1 MPSFDF
7 TSLLWWG
14 LPLAAAPVIIHLIN
28 LLRHRRVEWAAMEF
42 LLASQRKYRT
52 RVLLKQLLL
61 LALRVAAVA
70 GIVLALA
77 QPRWTAA
84 LGGWLGG
91 ARTVHLVLLD
101 DSYSMGEVVG
111 AGDVGGDAA
120 RTCFDR
126 GRRVVERIVAELAG
140 RRGRQEVALGRFSRL
155 VDRPAPQAAT
165 GPLAEGGQPAG
176 AGASANGA
184 EPAVAAGGAD
194 RAAAAADAT
203 ADGRLDLPRQPVS
216 PAVVQR
222 IRERIARF
230 TPSATAAGPTTAL
243 GFAAGMLGGGAGGG
257 EPRVL
262 WLVSDFRATN
272 WRGNEEAV
280 ATLAA
285 LAADGVELRLVD
297 CAGDDAA
304 EPGAGGAG
312 VSPANLSVERLE
324 VVGGVPATGVLV
336 PLEVTVANRSDRP
349 VRDLA
354 IDVREDG
361 VQRPGLRL
369 PEVPAGGTAA
379 QRLEVRFAKPGP
391 HTVDVRLPPDRLPG
405 DDLRT
410 AVVDVVDRVDVLVVD
425 GRLAAAPGAA
435 PTAPGAPGARASGR
449 AGDAFYLAAALA
461 PGAGAPTG
469 LRPRI
474 EPPAALASLEL
485 SSFDCVWLLDVE
497 RLDNAERD
505 ALEAYVRG
513 GGGAVF
519 FTGPRTRAEWVNDV
533 LYRGGEGLFPL
544 PLAGAVD
551 LLADPAAPDAPDVVV
566 EEHPVVAVLAGQRNP
581 FVGAVRVERYMAAQR
596 GHEPDAGLRRLLSL
610 RNGAPLVVERPCGAG
625 VVVAVLTTAAPEWN
639 SWARGN
645 PSWVVVMLELE
656 SHLARARRAAAGVE
670 VGAPVAVELEPGVD
684 GVEVDFLVPPDGAL
698 VHQTAVPATDGRL
711 VARLE
716 RTDAP
721 GAYGIR
727 WKRVD
732 GSERERMV
740 AVNVDPDEGRLER
753 AGRERIDTALA
764 GIPFRYE
771 PAAAFQG
778 GAESLAGVSLVAPL
792 LQALAVVMLLE
803 QLLAWSASYHPI
815 SRRRT
820 A

>member
-1 MPSFDF
+1 MPTFDF

-14 LPLAAAPVIIHLIN
+14 LPLAAAPIIIHLIN

-70 GIVLALA
+70 GIVLAMA

-91 ARTVHLVLLD
+91 GRTVHLVLLD
-101 DSYSMGEVVG
+101 DSYSMGELLG
-111 AGDVGGDAA
+111 AGDVGGEGGA

-126 GRRVVERIVAELAG
+126 GRLVVERILGELAG
-140 RRGRQEVALGRFSRL
+140 RRGRQELALGRFSRL
-155 VDRPAPQAAT
+155 AAAPVPAVVGVASGADTGVASGADTGVADPAAT
-165 GPLAEGGQPAG
+165 
-176 AGASANGA
+176 NT
-184 EPAVAAGGAD
+184 GAD
-194 RAAAAADAT
+194 SGADAE
-203 ADGRLDLPRQPVS
+203 GRLDLPRQAVS

-222 IRERIARF
+222 IRERVARF
-230 TPSATAAGPTTAL
+230 APSATAAGPTAAVE
-243 GFAAGMLGGGAGGG
+243 FASGMLGGRGAGG
-257 EPRVL
+257 EQRVL
-262 WLVSDFRATN
+262 WLVSDYRAAN
-272 WRGNEEAV
+272 WRANEEVV
-280 ATLAA
+280 AALSA

-297 CAGDDAA
+297 CAADGAA
-304 EPGAGGAG
+304 AAGGDTM
-312 VSPANLSVERLE
+312 ANLSVERLE

-349 VRDLA
+349 VRDVA
-354 IDVREDG
+354 IDLREDG
-361 VQRPGLRL
+361 VARPGLRV
-369 PEVPAGGTAA
+369 PEIPAGGSAS

-391 HTVDVRLPPDRLPG
+391 HAVEARLPPDRLPG
-405 DDLRT
+405 DDQRT
-410 AVVDVVDRVDVLVVD
+410 AVVDVVDRVEVLVID
-425 GRLAAAPGAA
+425 GRLAAAAGTASGNAPPGGPRPA
-435 PTAPGAPGARASGR
+435 GR

-474 EPPAALASLEL
+474 EPPAALSGLDL
-485 SSFDCVWLLDVE
+485 GTFDCVWLLDVE
-497 RLDNAERD
+497 RLDVRERD

-519 FTGPRTRAEWVNDV
+519 FTGPRTRADFVNEN
-533 LYRGGEGLFPL
+533 LYRGGAGLFPV

-551 LLADPAAPDAPDVVV
+551 LLPDPASPDTPDVVV
-566 EEHPVVAVLAGQRNP
+566 EDHPVVAVLAGQRNP
-581 FVGAVRVERYMAAQR
+581 LLGAVRVERYLAVQR
-596 GHEPDAGLRRLLSL
+596 GHEPGAGLRRLLTL
-610 RNGAPLVVERPCGAG
+610 RNGAPLVVERPFGAG
-625 VVVAVLTTAAPEWN
+625 LAVAVLTTAAPEWN

-656 SHLARARRAAAGVE
+656 SHLARARRAATAVE
-670 VGAPVAVELEPGVD
+670 VGEPIAVDLEPGVD
-684 GVEVDFLVPPDGAL
+684 GVEVDFVVPPDNAV
-698 VHQTAVPATDGRL
+698 VHQAA
-711 VARLE
+711 
-716 RTDAP
+716 AP
-721 GAYGIR
+721 GADGKLAARLPRTMVPGPYGIR

-732 GSERERMV
+732 GSERERLV

-753 AGRERIDTALA
+753 IGRERLDALLG

-771 PAAAFQG
+771 SASAFQG
-778 GAESLAGVSLVAPL
+778 GSESLAGVSLVAPL
-792 LQALAVVMLLE
+792 LQALALVMLLE
-803 QLLAWSASYHPI
+803 QLLAWSASYHPT